1 MRLFGMNMNISPSRA
16 ETYYRCPF
24 SYYCR
29 YGLKLQENKSAT
41 FDPLQKGTV
50 IHFVLEQL
58 LSEFSAQELSELDPD
73 ERYEKIRGYLD
84 SYLERF
90 LDRSQRSKRFLY
102 LYERL
107 ARSIDAVAARRGRVQ
122 KLRIPPDRS

>member
-1 MRLFGMNMNISPSRA
+1 MNMNISPSRA

-73 ERYEKIRGYLD
+73 ERYEKYADIWTLI
-84 SYLERF
+84 SNA
-90 LDRSQRSKRFLY
+90 SST
-102 LYERL
+102 
-107 ARSIDAVAARRGRVQ
+107 ARRGQRDSSIYMNAS
-122 KLRIPPDRS
+122 RAA